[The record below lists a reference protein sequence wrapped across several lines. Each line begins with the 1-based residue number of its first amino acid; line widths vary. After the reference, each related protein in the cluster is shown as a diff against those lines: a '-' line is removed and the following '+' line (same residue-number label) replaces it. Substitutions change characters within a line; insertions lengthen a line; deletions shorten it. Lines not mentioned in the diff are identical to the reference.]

1 MKSFQRLFQ
10 SMKLNI
16 VRRKEIYTMTN
27 TNMTIA
33 KALELAKQGY
43 EITLRAGK
51 VEEVKKREE

>member
-16 VRRKEIYTMTN
+16 VRRKEIYTMTHI
-27 TNMTIA
+27 NMTIA

>member
-1 MKSFQRLFQ
+1 MKFFQRLFQ

-16 VRRKEIYTMTN
+16 VRRREIYTMAN

-43 EITLRAGK
+43 EITLRAGR

>member
-1 MKSFQRLFQ
+1 MAH
-10 SMKLNI
+10 
-16 VRRKEIYTMTN
+16 

-51 VEEVKKREE
+51 IEEVKKREE